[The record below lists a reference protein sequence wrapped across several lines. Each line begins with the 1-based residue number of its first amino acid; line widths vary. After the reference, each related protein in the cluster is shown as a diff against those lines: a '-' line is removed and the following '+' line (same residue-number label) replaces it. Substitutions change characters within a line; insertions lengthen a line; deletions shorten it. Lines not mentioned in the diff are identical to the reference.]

1 MLQISNVQEQ
11 SVETLGPLQKLLLVL
26 ASCSG
31 EVPGKEICKYMEM
44 KYAEKYGEQHS
55 SNKTENP
62 SKDALDKADNYAK
75 CKLCQ
80 L

>member
-1 MLQISNVQEQ
+1 MERYSKSHQRGMLQISNVQEQ
-11 SVETLGPLQKLLLVL
+11 GVETLVLLQKLLLVL

-55 SNKTENP
+55 FKN
-62 SKDALDKADNYAK
+62 
-75 CKLCQ
+75 
-80 L
+80 

>member
-1 MLQISNVQEQ
+1 MERYSKRHDIWRDIQRVIKRGMLQIANVQEQ
-11 SVETLGPLQKLLLVL
+11 GVETLVLLQKLLLVL

-55 SNKTENP
+55 SKN
-62 SKDALDKADNYAK
+62 
-75 CKLCQ
+75 
-80 L
+80 